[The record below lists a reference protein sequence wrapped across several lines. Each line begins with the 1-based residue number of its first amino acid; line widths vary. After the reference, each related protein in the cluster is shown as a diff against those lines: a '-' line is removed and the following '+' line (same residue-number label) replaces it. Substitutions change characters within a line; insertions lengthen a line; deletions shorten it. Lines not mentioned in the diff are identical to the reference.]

1 VNQLTWVKEVNL
13 TMTAQPPR
21 ALGATDM
28 PGGLRGV
35 KHVIAVSS
43 CKGGVGKSTVSVN
56 LAYTL
61 AMMGAKVGIFDADV
75 YGPSLPTMV
84 RAFSSRLPSSP
95 RGVVKPSAC
104 ARDGGRDHT
113 SCSAHEMPRARQ
125 RSPSAAALA
134 TNSQRPT
141 AAHNPSTLR
150 SLLVAESP
158 PRRFPRREARA

>member
-1 VNQLTWVKEVNL
+1 VGSVLFVQANEYVKQLAWVKEVSL

-84 RAFSSRLPSSP
+84 RFLLVCLRTALSSRQPALVPAVHSMHASM
-95 RGVVKPSAC
+95 RMSFFKP
-104 ARDGGRDHT
+104 D
-113 SCSAHEMPRARQ
+113 
-125 RSPSAAALA
+125 SAAIDHRVG
-134 TNSQRPT
+134 SQR
-141 AAHNPSTLR
+141 LR
-150 SLLVAESP
+150 SATTVHASLLVAYDA
-158 PRRFPRREARA
+158 PR